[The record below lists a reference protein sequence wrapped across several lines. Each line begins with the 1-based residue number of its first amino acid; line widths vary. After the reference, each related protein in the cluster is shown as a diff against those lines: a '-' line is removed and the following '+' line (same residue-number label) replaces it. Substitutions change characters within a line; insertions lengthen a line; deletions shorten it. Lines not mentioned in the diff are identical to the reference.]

1 MGMSQTEGRWT
12 VERLQTLPDDGRR
25 YEVIDGELFVTPA
38 PSGAHQDAVLE
49 LARMLVPYAQSVA
62 LHVRV
67 APWAVR
73 FSGVREVQP
82 DLVVIPLLADGSR
95 PSTFTELGRAALVVE
110 VLSRGTAR
118 VDRGRKRLLYG
129 EEDVGAYWIVDLDA
143 RCVERWGRGSMEA
156 EVCRSAL
163 AWQPVSDCDALV
175 IDLVRYFGLVV

>member
-1 MGMSQTEGRWT
+1 MSQTEGRWT
-12 VERLQTLPDDGRR
+12 AERLQTLPDDGRR
-25 YEVIDGELFVTPA
+25 YEVIDGELFATPA
-38 PSGAHQDAVLE
+38 PSGSHQDAVFEMGQL
-49 LARMLVPYAQSVA
+49 LAPYARSA
-62 LHVRV
+62 GLHMRV

-95 PSTFTELGRAALVVE
+95 PSTFAELGRAALVVE

-129 EEDVGAYWIVDLDA
+129 EEDVGEYWIVDLDG
-143 RCVERWGRGSMEA
+143 RCVERWGRGGVESD
-156 EVCRSAL
+156 VCRSML

-175 IDLVRYFGLVV
+175 INLARYFDAVV